1 MLICHEAYELLS
13 TAEVMELTR
22 LEYPVLILNKR
33 NMNVVYVHDM
43 YAAEYLDYIGHP
55 KYCAAWLE
63 EPVRIESTQYAP
75 KRTGRPPKTTSPL
88 ERLNLKIPPEI
99 KAYLQAAAYRE
110 SSPTKTVSLT
120 EYLCELVR
128 ADMEKYKDD

>member
-1 MLICHEAYELLS
+1 MAKKSIKD
-13 TAEVMELTR
+13 TAAAGTSVFNQIIQDTQNA
-22 LEYPVLILNKR
+22 PDVSDVQDVQ
-33 NMNVVYVHDM
+33 NVPQVQDVQN
-43 YAAEYLDYIGHP
+43 
-55 KYCAAWLE
+55 
-63 EPVRIESTQYAP
+63 VP
-75 KRTGRPPKTTSPL
+75 KRTGRPPKDTPPL

-128 ADMEKYKDD
+128 ADMEKHKGD

>member
-1 MLICHEAYELLS
+1 MAKKSIKD
-13 TAEVMELTR
+13 TAAAGTSVFDQIIQGNIQDA
-22 LEYPVLILNKR
+22 PDVSDVQ
-33 NMNVVYVHDM
+33 NVQDV
-43 YAAEYLDYIGHP
+43 P
-55 KYCAAWLE
+55 K
-63 EPVRIESTQYAP
+63 VQDAP
-75 KRTGRPPKTTSPL
+75 KRTGRPPKTTPPL

-128 ADMEKYKDD
+128 ADMEKHKDD

>member
-1 MLICHEAYELLS
+1 MAKKSIKD
-13 TAEVMELTR
+13 TAAAGTSVFNQI
-22 LEYPVLILNKR
+22 LEGNTQDAPDVLDAQ
-33 NMNVVYVHDM
+33 NVQDVQQVQD
-43 YAAEYLDYIGHP
+43 
-55 KYCAAWLE
+55 
-63 EPVRIESTQYAP
+63 AP
-75 KRTGRPPKTTSPL
+75 KRTGRPPKTTPPL

-128 ADMEKYKDD
+128 ADMEKHKDD

>member
-1 MLICHEAYELLS
+1 MAKKSIKD
-13 TAEVMELTR
+13 TA
-22 LEYPVLILNKR
+22 
-33 NMNVVYVHDM
+33 
-43 YAAEYLDYIGHP
+43 AAGTSVFDQIIQGNIQDAPDVSDVQDVQDVP
-55 KYCAAWLE
+55 K
-63 EPVRIESTQYAP
+63 VQDAP
-75 KRTGRPPKTTSPL
+75 KRTGRPPKTTPPL

-128 ADMEKYKDD
+128 ADMEKHKDD

>member
-1 MLICHEAYELLS
+1 MAKKSIKD
-13 TAEVMELTR
+13 TA
-22 LEYPVLILNKR
+22 
-33 NMNVVYVHDM
+33 
-43 YAAEYLDYIGHP
+43 AAGTSVFDQIIQGNIQDVPDVSDVQDVQDVP
-55 KYCAAWLE
+55 K
-63 EPVRIESTQYAP
+63 VQDAP
-75 KRTGRPPKTTSPL
+75 KRTGRPPKTTPPL

-128 ADMEKYKDD
+128 ADMEKHKDD

>member
-22 LEYPVLILNKR
+22 LGYPVLVMNKR
-33 NMNVVYVHDM
+33 STNVVYVHDM
-43 YAAEYLDYIGHP
+43 FVPDYLYYIAHP
-55 KYCAAWLE
+55 EHYTAWLE
-63 EPVRIESTQYAP
+63 EPVRIESTQDAP

>member
-1 MLICHEAYELLS
+1 MAKKSIKD
-13 TAEVMELTR
+13 TA
-22 LEYPVLILNKR
+22 
-33 NMNVVYVHDM
+33 
-43 YAAEYLDYIGHP
+43 AAGTSVFDQIIQGNIQDAPDVSDVQGVQDVP
-55 KYCAAWLE
+55 K
-63 EPVRIESTQYAP
+63 VQDAP
-75 KRTGRPPKTTSPL
+75 KRTGRPPKTTPPL

-128 ADMEKYKDD
+128 ADMEKHKDD

>member
-1 MLICHEAYELLS
+1 MMICHEAYEFLS

-22 LEYPVLILNKR
+22 LGYPVLVMNKR
-33 NMNVVYVHDM
+33 STNVVYVHDM
-43 YAAEYLDYIGHP
+43 LVPDYLYYIAHP
-55 KYCAAWLE
+55 ECYSAWLE
-63 EPVRIESTQYAP
+63 EPVCIESTQDAP
-75 KRTGRPPKTTSPL
+75 KKTGRPPKTTQPL

-128 ADMEKYKDD
+128 ADMEKYKYD

>member
-1 MLICHEAYELLS
+1 MAKKSIKD
-13 TAEVMELTR
+13 TAAAGTSVFNQI
-22 LEYPVLILNKR
+22 LEGNTQDAPDVSD
-33 NMNVVYVHDM
+33 VQDVQDV
-43 YAAEYLDYIGHP
+43 P
-55 KYCAAWLE
+55 K
-63 EPVRIESTQYAP
+63 VQDAP
-75 KRTGRPPKTTSPL
+75 KRTGRPPKTTPPL

-128 ADMEKYKDD
+128 ADMEKHKDD

>member
-1 MLICHEAYELLS
+1 MAKKSIKD
-13 TAEVMELTR
+13 TA
-22 LEYPVLILNKR
+22 
-33 NMNVVYVHDM
+33 
-43 YAAEYLDYIGHP
+43 AAGTSVFDQIIQGNIQDAPDVSDVQGVQDVP
-55 KYCAAWLE
+55 K
-63 EPVRIESTQYAP
+63 VQDAP
-75 KRTGRPPKTTSPL
+75 KRTGRPPKTTPPL

-128 ADMEKYKDD
+128 ADMEKHKND

>member
-1 MLICHEAYELLS
+1 MAKKSIKD
-13 TAEVMELTR
+13 TAAAGTSVFNQI
-22 LEYPVLILNKR
+22 LEGNIQDAPDVSD
-33 NMNVVYVHDM
+33 VQDVQDV
-43 YAAEYLDYIGHP
+43 P
-55 KYCAAWLE
+55 K
-63 EPVRIESTQYAP
+63 VQDAP
-75 KRTGRPPKTTSPL
+75 KRTGRPPKTTPPL

-128 ADMEKYKDD
+128 ADMEKHKDD

>member
-1 MLICHEAYELLS
+1 MAKKSIKD
-13 TAEVMELTR
+13 TAAAGTSVFDQIIQGNTQDA
-22 LEYPVLILNKR
+22 PDVSDVQDVQ
-33 NMNVVYVHDM
+33 NVPQVQD
-43 YAAEYLDYIGHP
+43 
-55 KYCAAWLE
+55 
-63 EPVRIESTQYAP
+63 TP
-75 KRTGRPPKTTSPL
+75 KRTGRPPKTTPPL

-128 ADMEKYKDD
+128 ADMEKHKDD

>member
-1 MLICHEAYELLS
+1 MAKKSIKD
-13 TAEVMELTR
+13 TA
-22 LEYPVLILNKR
+22 
-33 NMNVVYVHDM
+33 
-43 YAAEYLDYIGHP
+43 AAGTSVFDQIIQGNIQDAPDVSDVQDVQDVP
-55 KYCAAWLE
+55 K
-63 EPVRIESTQYAP
+63 VQDAP
-75 KRTGRPPKTTSPL
+75 KRTGRPPKTTPPL

-128 ADMEKYKDD
+128 ADMEKHKND